1 MSDEVVENW
10 QHEIRKLAPLI
21 EKAMY
26 HVHEK
31 EADVKQLQAKLKLR
45 AVDQGIK
52 TNSGQETYA
61 EATEELHEARLKVGV
76 AKGTLEAIRVQL
88 KSLEIG
94 YEVWRTREVS
104 QRKEQSRYGA

>member
-76 AKGTLEAIRVQL
+76 EAIRVQL

>member
-45 AVDQGIK
+45 AVAVSY
-52 TNSGQETYA
+52 TH
-61 EATEELHEARLKVGV
+61 L
-76 AKGTLEAIRVQL
+76 TLPTIYSV
-88 KSLEIG
+88 
-94 YEVWRTREVS
+94 
-104 QRKEQSRYGA
+104 